1 MPTISIKKKDLEG
14 LTGISFSL
22 EEIEH
27 HLQLVKGEFKG
38 YDPATDELRVELSDS
53 NRPDLWCT
61 EGIARQIK
69 GKLKGEW
76 NEYSFFHH
84 QGRGI
89 EDKAGQI
96 IVSEGMKDI
105 RPYAGGFTA
114 SGVTVDDEML
124 VQLIQTQEKVS
135 EIFGSKRRR
144 ISIGVYNLSN
154 MKFPVYYKPVSPDE
168 TAFVPLGFEEKMT
181 LKQIL
186 EEHPKG
192 QAYRAIL
199 KGMSSY
205 PLLTDSK
212 GSVLSFPPIINSRE
226 VGEIKAGDT
235 ELFVEVTGLD
245 QRLVTLVLN
254 ILAVNLHDR
263 GAKIGNVE
271 TIYPYETEFGKSVA
285 IPYDYSGG
293 VRLNHEM
300 VDKALGEYMCTDEI
314 AKLLREYGYKIVPG
328 ADVFVATPPPY
339 RDDIMHPIDVCEDI
353 AISRGYNTF
362 TPVMPSVMTVGGLTE
377 IEMFTDL
384 VRGHLIGSGYQEI
397 ISNILTS
404 KEDLIEKMCLEDG
417 PVVEVDNI
425 MSANYSV
432 LRHWLVPSLMRI
444 EAESIKSFFPH
455 KIFETGEAAVTNP
468 SENLSSDTLMKCA
481 VLLSHPSANFSEIHS
496 VIEVLMYYLQI
507 EYRLAAGEHKS
518 FIAGRMGYVYAGDE
532 VVGLIGEIH
541 PEVLERWDIHI
552 PCSTFEVDLDKLLKC
567 YVKGRL

>member
-14 LTGISFSL
+14 LAGISFSL

-76 NEYSFFHH
+76 NDYSFFHQKG
-84 QGRGI
+84 QGV
-89 EDKAGQI
+89 EQSDGQI
-96 IVSEGMKDI
+96 IVSEGMKEI
-105 RPYAGGFTA
+105 RPFVGGFTA
-114 SGVTVDDEML
+114 IGVTVDDEML

-144 ISIGVYNLSN
+144 ISIGIYNLSN
-154 MKFPVYYKPVSPDE
+154 MKFPVYYNPVSPEE
-168 TAFVPLGFEEKMT
+168 TAFIPLGFEEKMT

-192 QAYRAIL
+192 QAYSVIL
-199 KGMSSY
+199 KGLSAY
-205 PLLTDSK
+205 PLLVDSK
-212 GSVLSFPPIINSRE
+212 GGVLSFPPIINSRE
-226 VGEIKAGDT
+226 VGEVKAGDT

-263 GAKIGNVE
+263 GANIGVVE

-285 IPYDYSGG
+285 IPYDYSGSFS
-293 VRLNHEM
+293 LNHTAIQ
-300 VDKALGEYMCTDEI
+300 KALGEDISTDDV
-314 AKLLREYGYKIVPG
+314 AKLLVEYGYSVEHE
-328 ADVFVATPPPY
+328 ADMLNVTPPPY
-339 RDDIMHPIDVCEDI
+339 RDDIMHQIDVCEDI

-362 TPVMPSVMTVGGLTE
+362 TPVMPSVMTVGGLTD

-404 KEDLIEKMCLEDG
+404 REDILDKMCMEEG
-417 PVVEVDNI
+417 PVVEVDNV

-432 LRHWLVPSLMRI
+432 IRHWLVPSLMRI

-455 KIFETGEAAVTNP
+455 RIFETGEAAITDL
-468 SENLSSDTLMKCA
+468 SENLSSKTLMKCA

-496 VIEVLMYYLQI
+496 VLEILMYYLQI
-507 EYRLAAGEHKS
+507 EYRLVAGEHQS

-552 PCSTFEVDLDKLLKC
+552 PCSTFEVDLDRLLRC
-567 YVKGRL
+567 YVKHR